1 MYVRYVII
9 KEKAEFAMKDKI
21 MILGGANLHCKLV
34 EAAHQM
40 EKETIVVDNVKNSP
54 AKLISDYSYDIDV
67 KDVDRLAD
75 ICRNQNIKAVLSA
88 YLDFCQPYYQKLCS
102 LLNCP
107 CFGTDEQFKIFTDK
121 ELFKK
126 KCLEYGVNTIKGYT
140 EKELQSLDVVEYP
153 IYIKPSISQ
162 GSKGQCVCYNK
173 EEALRAIN
181 GAKMISKNGKV
192 IIEKYMA
199 KKHIIQV
206 TYLVLDGIPKLIRTA
221 DQING
226 SDKYGMQ
233 HIAIAG
239 ISPSKYTNLFLKKV
253 NHKIKNMIKHIGIKN
268 SPVFM
273 QGFVDEDDFY
283 FFDPGLR
290 FPGTE
295 ASRIFK
301 NVMNIDLMQAMI
313 EFSFSGKILSLQNV
327 IDEDTVYLK
336 NYIILNLFPF
346 IKKGKIKSI
355 SPIDNLLKINGVE
368 YVTYRHKVGDVV
380 DDTKDVNQR
389 IAEINILG
397 TTKEKIN
404 NTIKDVYDILQV
416 LDVKGNNMILD
427 RFILK

>member
-1 MYVRYVII
+1 
-9 KEKAEFAMKDKI
+9 
-21 MILGGANLHCKLV
+21 
-34 EAAHQM
+34 
-40 EKETIVVDNVKNSP
+40 
-54 AKLISDYSYDIDV
+54 
-67 KDVDRLAD
+67 
-75 ICRNQNIKAVLSA
+75 
-88 YLDFCQPYYQKLCS
+88 
-102 LLNCP
+102 
-107 CFGTDEQFKIFTDK
+107 
-121 ELFKK
+121 
-126 KCLEYGVNTIKGYT
+126 
-140 EKELQSLDVVEYP
+140 
-153 IYIKPSISQ
+153 
-162 GSKGQCVCYNK
+162 
-173 EEALRAIN
+173 
-181 GAKMISKNGKV
+181 
-192 IIEKYMA
+192 
-199 KKHIIQV
+199 
-206 TYLVLDGIPKLIRTA
+206 
-221 DQING
+221 
-226 SDKYGMQ
+226 
-233 HIAIAG
+233 
-239 ISPSKYTNLFLKKV
+239 
-253 NHKIKNMIKHIGIKN
+253 
-268 SPVFM
+268 M